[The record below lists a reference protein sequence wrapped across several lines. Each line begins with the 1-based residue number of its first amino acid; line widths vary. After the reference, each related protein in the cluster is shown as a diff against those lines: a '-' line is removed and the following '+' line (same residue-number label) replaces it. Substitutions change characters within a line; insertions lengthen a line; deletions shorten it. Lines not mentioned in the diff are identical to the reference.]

1 MVVTN
6 DLGIGITPVKVKQTV
21 TQHRESYIERMES
34 RYLCMCVFEVSYDTI
49 IVQHL
54 GAVGAMEWD
63 EMVVRLFPSF
73 RKALRL
79 NPRKG
84 IGSLRTHISGRCY
97 KAIVVL
103 FKKGNSRP
111 LFVYFHHFHLT
122 QFNIN

>member
-1 MVVTN
+1 M
-6 DLGIGITPVKVKQTV
+6 
-21 TQHRESYIERMES
+21 
-34 RYLCMCVFEVSYDTI
+34 CMCVFEVSYDTI

-84 IGSLRTHISGRCY
+84 IGLLDS
-97 KAIVVL
+97 
-103 FKKGNSRP
+103 F
-111 LFVYFHHFHLT
+111 
-122 QFNIN
+122 